1 MFDELDRRGL
11 PTELSWLPFV
21 ESAYNPTAYAR
32 AHASGLWQ
40 FIPSTGR
47 HYNLQQDW
55 WRDQRRDPIAST
67 QAALDYLSYLY
78 DFQGDWYL
86 ALASYNWGEG
96 SVKRA
101 MEKNSKAGLPAER
114 SEGRRVGKGSV
125 RTLRARWA
133 QVH

>member
-1 MFDELDRRGL
+1 MGQRAGKNLYHIGDELDRRGL
-11 PTELSWLPFV
+11 PTELALLPFV
-21 ESAYNPTAYAR
+21 ESAYNPTAYSR

-86 ALASYNWGEG
+86 ALADRKST
-96 SVKRA
+96 RL
-101 MEKNSKAGLPAER
+101 NS
-114 SEGRRVGKGSV
+114 S
-125 RTLRARWA
+125 
-133 QVH
+133 H